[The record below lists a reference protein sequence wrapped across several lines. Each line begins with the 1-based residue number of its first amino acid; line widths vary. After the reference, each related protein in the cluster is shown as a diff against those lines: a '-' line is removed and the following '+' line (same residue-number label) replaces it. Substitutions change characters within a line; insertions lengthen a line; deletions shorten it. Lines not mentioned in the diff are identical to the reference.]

1 MNANGKFAKCRLFY
15 ITELSSFDIDHKFA
29 SLSHFGNNFII
40 KLKNLYCISMTYED
54 IVHFGGD
61 CQVRAYHGQT
71 LLRHCRRRGHR
82 GRNQRVHRHEQRGAG
97 CEKYLSPPKLVGKD
111 KKGSDK

>member
-1 MNANGKFAKCRLFY
+1 MR
-15 ITELSSFDIDHKFA
+15 
-29 SLSHFGNNFII
+29 
-40 KLKNLYCISMTYED
+40 
-54 IVHFGGD
+54 FGGD

-97 CEKYLSPPKLVGKD
+97 CQEHLSPSKSSRNE
-111 KKGSDK
+111 KKGNET